1 MIRYECD
8 RCAAPLSANAPD
20 RFILK
25 MEIYA
30 AAGVVDLD
38 ADAATDAKEGLSAVL
53 DQLRRAD
60 PDEIEDQTYRAFR
73 FDLCDACRR
82 AFIAKPLG

>member
-1 MIRYECD
+1 
-8 RCAAPLSANAPD
+8 
-20 RFILK
+20 

-73 FDLCDACRR
+73 FDL
-82 AFIAKPLG
+82 